1 MFWRNY
7 WLVQIKGGLS
17 IRDSELLINK
27 IIAGKLGLHQVD
39 LPASE
44 AVEIRRKAVEKL
56 TGADLGGISAYVID
70 AESSS
75 KRNIENMIGAVQ
87 VPVGIAGPL
96 TVSGQYANG
105 EFYVPLAT
113 TEGALVA
120 SVNRGC
126 KAITEAGGA
135 CVRILNDEM
144 TRAPVFAVSNIGE
157 AQRVVEWVKK
167 PVNFAKLQKATEE
180 TTKHGKLIR
189 IDPYVVADNV
199 FLRCAFDT
207 KDALGMNMVT
217 IAADRLADVI
227 VDALNIRLVALAGN
241 MCIDKKPAAIN
252 LIEGRGKNV
261 IAEISIPRNVVKRVL
276 KTTPESIS
284 DVHYRKN
291 VIGSIKAGSLGFN
304 AHAANVVAAIFIAT
318 GQDAAHV
325 VESSTAITSLSVRGD
340 ELYASVSIPS
350 LPVGTVGGGTTV
362 KTQEECL
369 SIMDVASGGKPPGAH
384 AKKFAEI
391 ACCAVLAGELSL
403 LAALATHHLARAHA
417 TLGR

>member
-1 MFWRNY
+1 MNY
-7 WLVQIKGGLS
+7 GGLS
-17 IRDSELLINK
+17 IRNAELLVNK
-27 IIAGKLGLHQVD
+27 IAAGELGLHQVD
-39 LPASE
+39 LPASQ
-44 AVEIRRKAVEKL
+44 AVEIRRKAIEKL

-96 TVSGQYANG
+96 AVSGQYASG

-126 KAITEAGGA
+126 KAVTQAGGA
-135 CVRILNDEM
+135 YARILNDEM
-144 TRAPVFAVSNIGE
+144 TRAPVFAVSNVGE

-167 PVNFAKLQKATEE
+167 PENFAKLQKATDE

-189 IDPYVVADNV
+189 IDSYVVADNV

-217 IAADRLADVI
+217 IATDRLADVI
-227 VDALNIRLVALAGN
+227 VNELNIRLVALSGN
-241 MCIDKKPAAIN
+241 MCIDKKPAALN

-261 IAEISIPRNVVKRVL
+261 VAEVSIPRDVLKRVL

-291 VIGSIKAGSLGFN
+291 VLGSIKAGSLGFN

-325 VESSTAITSLSVRGD
+325 VEASTAITSLSVRGN

-362 KTQEECL
+362 KTQQECL
-369 SIMDVASGGKPPGAH
+369 SIMNVAGGGKPPGTH
-384 AKKFAEI
+384 ARKFAEI
-391 ACCAVLAGELSL
+391 VCCAALAGELSL
-403 LAALATHHLARAHA
+403 LAALATRQLAKAHA

>member
-1 MFWRNY
+1 M
-7 WLVQIKGGLS
+7 
-17 IRDSELLINK
+17 RDDNMLIDK
-27 IIAGKLGLHQVD
+27 ITTKKLGLHQID

-56 TGADLGGISAYVID
+56 TGTALDTLGEYAID

-96 TVSGQYANG
+96 GVKGEYANG
-105 EFYVPLAT
+105 EFYLPLAT

-126 KAITEAGGA
+126 KAITSAGGA
-135 CVRILNDEM
+135 LVRIFNDEM
-144 TRAPVFAVSNIGE
+144 TRAPVFAVADVVE
-157 AQRVVEWVKK
+157 ARRVVEWVKE
-167 PVNFAKLQKATEE
+167 PENFAKLKKATRE
-180 TTKHGKLIR
+180 TTKHGELVR

-217 IAADRLADVI
+217 IATDRLADII
-227 VDALNIRLVALAGN
+227 VDELDIRLVALSGN
-241 MCIDKKPAAIN
+241 MCVDKKPAAIN

-261 IAEISIPRNVVKRVL
+261 VAETSIPRSIIHDVL
-276 KTTPESIS
+276 KTTPDSMA

-291 VIGSIKAGSLGFN
+291 MLGSAKAGSLGFN
-304 AHAANVVAAIFIAT
+304 AHAANVIAAMFIAT
-318 GQDAAHV
+318 GQDPAHV
-325 VESSTAITSLSVRGD
+325 VDASTAITSLSVRGD
-340 ELYASVSIPS
+340 ELYASVSMAS
-350 LPVGTVGGGTTV
+350 LPVGTVGGGTSI
-362 KTQEECL
+362 KTQYECL
-369 SIMDVASGGKPPGAH
+369 SIMDVAGGGKPPGAH

-391 ACCAVLAGELSL
+391 VCCAVLAGELSL
-403 LAALATHHLARAHA
+403 VAAIAARHLARAHA

>member
-1 MFWRNY
+1 MF
-7 WLVQIKGGLS
+7 IK
-17 IRDSELLINK
+17 DAELLVNK
-27 IIAGKLGLHQVD
+27 IVAGKVGFHQVD
-39 LPASE
+39 LPATE

-56 TGADLGGISAYVID
+56 TGADLGGLGSYIID

-87 VPVGIAGPL
+87 VPVGVAGPL
-96 TVSGQYANG
+96 AVSGEYANG
-105 EFYVPLAT
+105 AFYVPLAT

-135 CVRILNDEM
+135 SVRIFNDEM
-144 TRAPVFAVSNIGE
+144 TRAPVFEVADVSE
-157 AQRVVEWVKK
+157 AQRVAAWVKE
-167 PVNFAKLQKATEE
+167 PANFAKLQKATEE
-180 TTKHGKLIR
+180 TTKHGKLMR
-189 IDPYVVADNV
+189 VDPYFVANNV

-227 VDALNIRLVALAGN
+227 VDELNIRLVALSGN

-261 IAEISIPRNVVKRVL
+261 IAEASIPRSIVKREL

-291 VIGSIKAGSLGFN
+291 VLGSIKAGSLGFN

-325 VESSTAITSLSVRGD
+325 V
-340 ELYASVSIPS
+340 
-350 LPVGTVGGGTTV
+350 
-362 KTQEECL
+362 
-369 SIMDVASGGKPPGAH
+369 
-384 AKKFAEI
+384 
-391 ACCAVLAGELSL
+391 
-403 LAALATHHLARAHA
+403 
-417 TLGR
+417 

>member
-1 MFWRNY
+1 
-7 WLVQIKGGLS
+7 
-17 IRDSELLINK
+17 
-27 IIAGKLGLHQVD
+27 
-39 LPASE
+39 
-44 AVEIRRKAVEKL
+44 
-56 TGADLGGISAYVID
+56 
-70 AESSS
+70 
-75 KRNIENMIGAVQ
+75 MIGAVQ

-96 TVSGQYANG
+96 KVSGQYANG

-167 PVNFAKLQKATEE
+167 PANFAKLQKATEE

-227 VDALNIRLVALAGN
+227 VDELNIRLVALSGN
-241 MCIDKKPAAIN
+241 MCVDKKPAAIN

-261 IAEISIPRNVVKRVL
+261 IAEISIPRNVVKRAL

-291 VIGSIKAGSLGFN
+291 VLGSIKAGSLGFN

-325 VESSTAITSLSVRGD
+325 VEASTAITSLSTRGD

-362 KTQEECL
+362 KTQQECL
-369 SIMDVASGGKPPGAH
+369 SIMNVAGGGKPPGTH
-384 AKKFAEI
+384 AKKLAEI

>member
-1 MFWRNY
+1 VRN
-7 WLVQIKGGLS
+7 
-17 IRDSELLINK
+17 DNTLIDK
-27 IIAGKLGLHQVD
+27 VSRKELGLHQID

-56 TGADLGGISAYVID
+56 TGATLNALGAYVID
-70 AESSS
+70 ADSSS

-96 TVSGQYANG
+96 AVKGEYANG
-105 EFYVPLAT
+105 EFYIPLAT

-126 KAITEAGGA
+126 KAITSAGGA
-135 CVRILNDEM
+135 RVRIFNDEM
-144 TRAPVFAVSNIGE
+144 TRAPVFAVADVVE
-157 AQRVVEWVKK
+157 AQRVVNWVKE
-167 PVNFAKLQKATEE
+167 PENFTKLKKATRE
-180 TTKHGKLIR
+180 TTKHGELVR

-217 IAADRLADVI
+217 IATDRLADII
-227 VDALNIRLVALAGN
+227 VDELDIRLVALSGN
-241 MCIDKKPAAIN
+241 MCVDKKPAAIN

-261 IAEISIPRNVVKRVL
+261 VAETSIPRSIIQDVL
-276 KTTPESIS
+276 KTTPESMA

-291 VIGSIKAGSLGFN
+291 MLGSAKAGSLGFN
-304 AHAANVVAAIFIAT
+304 AHAANVIAAMFIAT
-318 GQDAAHV
+318 GQDPAHV
-325 VESSTAITSLSVRGD
+325 VDASTAITSLSVRGD
-340 ELYASVSIPS
+340 ELSASVSTPS
-350 LPVGTVGGGTTV
+350 LPVGTVGGGTSI
-362 KTQEECL
+362 KTQHECL
-369 SIMDVASGGKPPGAH
+369 SIMDVAGGGDPPGAH

-391 ACCAVLAGELSL
+391 VCCAVLAGEVSL
-403 LAALATHHLARAHA
+403 IAAHAARHLARAHA

>member
-1 MFWRNY
+1 
-7 WLVQIKGGLS
+7 V
-17 IRDSELLINK
+17 DK
-27 IIAGKLGLHQVD
+27 IAAGKLGFHQID
-39 LPASE
+39 LPASV
-44 AVEIRRKAVEKL
+44 AVEIRRKAVERL
-56 TGADLGGISAYVID
+56 TGADLDGLSAYVID

-87 VPVGIAGPL
+87 VPVGVAGPL
-96 TVSGQYANG
+96 AVLGQYAKG
-105 EFYVPLAT
+105 DFFVPLAT

-126 KAITEAGGA
+126 KAITAAGGA
-135 CVRILNDEM
+135 RLRIFNDEM
-144 TRAPVFAVSNIGE
+144 TRAPVFQVADVGE

-167 PVNFAKLQKATEE
+167 PANFAKLQKATKE
-180 TTKHGKLIR
+180 TTKHGELIR
-189 IDPYVVADNV
+189 VDPYVVADNV

-227 VDALNIRLVALAGN
+227 VGALDIRLVALSGN
-241 MCIDKKPAAIN
+241 MCTDKKPAAIN

-261 IAEISIPRNVVKRVL
+261 IAETSIPRCIIQHEL
-276 KTTPESIS
+276 KTTPESMS

-325 VESSTAITSLSVRGD
+325 VEASTSITSLSLRAD
-340 ELYASVSIPS
+340 HLYASVSMPS
-350 LPVGTVGGGTTV
+350 LLVGTVGGGTTV

-369 SIMDVASGGKPPGAH
+369 SIMNVAGGGEPPGAH

-391 ACCAVLAGELSL
+391 VCCAVLAGELSL
-403 LAALATHHLARAHA
+403 IAALAARQLARAHA

>member
-1 MFWRNY
+1 M
-7 WLVQIKGGLS
+7 
-17 IRDSELLINK
+17 RDDNMLIDK
-27 IIAGKLGLHQVD
+27 ITTKKLGLHQID

-56 TGADLGGISAYVID
+56 TGTALDTLGEYAID

-96 TVSGQYANG
+96 GVKGEYANG
-105 EFYVPLAT
+105 EFYLPLAT

-126 KAITEAGGA
+126 KAITSAGGA
-135 CVRILNDEM
+135 LVRIFNDEM
-144 TRAPVFAVSNIGE
+144 TRAPVFEVADVVE
-157 AQRVVEWVKK
+157 ARRVVEWVKE
-167 PVNFAKLQKATEE
+167 PENFAKLKKATRE
-180 TTKHGKLIR
+180 TTKHGELVR

-217 IAADRLADVI
+217 IATDRLADII
-227 VDALNIRLVALAGN
+227 VDELDIRLVALSGN
-241 MCIDKKPAAIN
+241 MCVDKKPAAIN

-261 IAEISIPRNVVKRVL
+261 VAETSIPRSIIRDVL
-276 KTTPESIS
+276 KTTPDSMA

-291 VIGSIKAGSLGFN
+291 MLGSAKAGSLGFN
-304 AHAANVVAAIFIAT
+304 AHAANVIAAMFIAT
-318 GQDAAHV
+318 GQDPAHV
-325 VESSTAITSLSVRGD
+325 VDASTAITSLSVRGD
-340 ELYASVSIPS
+340 ELYASVSMAS
-350 LPVGTVGGGTTV
+350 LPVGTVGGGTSI
-362 KTQEECL
+362 KTQYECL
-369 SIMDVASGGKPPGAH
+369 SIMDVAGGGKPPGAH

-391 ACCAVLAGELSL
+391 VCCAVLAGELSL
-403 LAALATHHLARAHA
+403 VAAIAARHLARAHA